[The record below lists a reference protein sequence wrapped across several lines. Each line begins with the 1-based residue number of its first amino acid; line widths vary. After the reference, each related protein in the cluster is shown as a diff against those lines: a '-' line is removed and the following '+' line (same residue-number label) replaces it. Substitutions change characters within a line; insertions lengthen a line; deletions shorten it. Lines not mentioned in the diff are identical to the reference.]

1 MSDINNREALDRM
14 WADLAA
20 QRREFEAKYAGG
32 HNALSEFVFSGKSGE
47 SVPIGENRADLSAH
61 CRRINVECAR
71 IFGNLNNELHQLS
84 GNGLSDPKAPP
95 RIPKKTPI
103 KVYADDKIILRDSD
117 HHYGEGFLEKLRAR
131 LEKLMY
137 GRTE

>member
-1 MSDINNREALDRM
+1 MSDINNREELDGA
-14 WADLAA
+14 WADVLKQARA
-20 QRREFEAKYAGG
+20 FEAKYAGG
-32 HNALSEFVFSGKSGE
+32 HKALSEFVFSGKSGE
-47 SVPIGENRADLSAH
+47 SVPIGEDWADLSAH

-131 LEKLMY
+131 IEKLID
-137 GRTE
+137 